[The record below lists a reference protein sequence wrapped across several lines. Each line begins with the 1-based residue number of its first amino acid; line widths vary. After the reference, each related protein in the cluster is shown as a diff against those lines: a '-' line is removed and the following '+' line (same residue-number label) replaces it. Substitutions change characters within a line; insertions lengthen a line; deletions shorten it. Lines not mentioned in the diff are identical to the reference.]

1 MKKIMLLSGHDIDV
15 LQNSSVSK
23 DVFDVYKKGLVYK
36 LAKKSKYTLP
46 FSFAEWTTLLHLY
59 DIVVIFDTYYN
70 EGMVEYIYKI
80 NPDIK
85 VIFYC
90 WNSIKTISQRI
101 DIKKIFANDKIE
113 MWSYNRSDCKKYKM
127 KYNPQIWNK
136 ELIQSN
142 SAPNFDIS
150 FIGSPKHRLDYL
162 REIADYCD
170 KNHLKTYFYITNC
183 KCSFNKNVDD
193 SFLPYEEYIKKIAS
207 NSRAILDLVT
217 EENYGLTL
225 RPLEALFLKKK
236 LITNYYE
243 IIDEP
248 FYNESN
254 IYLYGRD
261 NRNIDEFL
269 KIPYEEIQKE
279 VVNMYDCQ
287 SWIERFERTE

>member
-1 MKKIMLLSGHDIDV
+1 M
-15 LQNSSVSK
+15 
-23 DVFDVYKKGLVYK
+23 
-36 LAKKSKYTLP
+36 
-46 FSFAEWTTLLHLY
+46 
-59 DIVVIFDTYYN
+59 
-70 EGMVEYIYKI
+70 
-80 NPDIK
+80 
-85 VIFYC
+85 
-90 WNSIKTISQRI
+90 
-101 DIKKIFANDKIE
+101 
-113 MWSYNRSDCKKYKM
+113 
-127 KYNPQIWNK
+127 
-136 ELIQSN
+136 
-142 SAPNFDIS
+142 
-150 FIGSPKHRLDYL
+150 
-162 REIADYCD
+162 
-170 KNHLKTYFYITNC
+170 
-183 KCSFNKNVDD
+183 
-193 SFLPYEEYIKKIAS
+193 
-207 NSRAILDLVT
+207 DLVT